1 MTSPP
6 LEVHLSRSQ
15 DRFECIHLTEPDL
28 LFAGN
33 QRCPDPRTGIGAY
46 GPFYRGTSA
55 GKFRLR
61 LGIVGT
67 ADAINKARGFL
78 DEISRPIEQ
87 DPSRDSVLYPS
98 FPGLNSGHPF
108 SLDFL
113 TLPAVAR
120 EVNSEK
126 LQSAQNES
134 DPIAAYSAIRELFAE
149 PVRAMSMLAEPP
161 DVVLCAVP
169 KWIEPKFL
177 KAGCSE
183 FVSIEI
189 ICDGRPWDVQSVRE
203 DRATEA
209 WNFSIRLLHK
219 AGLPP
224 WRLADAEGDSCFVG
238 ISFHRERNGK
248 SPSTWTSLA
257 HIVNELGEGLVV
269 EGDRFAPSHGSEF
282 SAGPHLDTM
291 QAARTLSRA
300 LENFER
306 RFGRVPRKLVVHKTS
321 SYSEAER
328 AGFEFSLRNVPT
340 HALIAV
346 SRRGLLFLRPGR
358 EPIFRGAAIPFSEK
372 LGLVYTAGYNPFLR
386 CSPDN
391 RMPVPIEISENW
403 GSMSFQEA
411 ANDLLRLTKL
421 NWKSTAFS
429 SAAPLTFASTA
440 QAGEILAILGQHHLV
455 LGDRS
460 YL

>member
-6 LEVHLSRSQ
+6 LELHLSRSQ
-15 DRFECIHLTEPDL
+15 DRFECIQLKEPDL

-33 QRCPDPRTGIGAY
+33 QRCQDPRTGIGAY
-46 GPFYRGTSA
+46 GPFYRGASV

-61 LGIVGT
+61 LGFVGT
-67 ADAINKARGFL
+67 AEAVNKAREFL
-78 DEISRPIEQ
+78 DEICRPIEQ
-87 DPSRDSVLYPS
+87 EPSRDNVLHPS

-126 LQSAQNES
+126 LESARSES

-161 DVVLCAVP
+161 NVVLCAVP

-183 FVSIEI
+183 FAPIEI
-189 ICDGRPWDVQSVRE
+189 ICDGRPWDVQTVRA

-209 WNFSIRLLHK
+209 WNFSGRLLHK
-219 AGLPP
+219 AGLSPC
-224 WRLADAEGDSCFVG
+224 RLADAEGDACFVG
-238 ISFHRERNGK
+238 ISFHRERNGN
-248 SPSTWTSLA
+248 SASTWTVLA
-257 HIVNELGEGLVV
+257 HIVNDLGEGMVV
-269 EGDRFAPSHGSEF
+269 EGQRVAPSQRSEF
-282 SAGPHLDTM
+282 SDGPHLDTM
-291 QAARTLSRA
+291 QAARTLSRSI
-300 LENFER
+300 ESIER
-306 RFGRVPRKLVVHKTS
+306 RFGRVPHKLVVHKTS
-321 SYSEAER
+321 SYSEGER
-328 AGFEFSLRNVPT
+328 DGFAFSLRNVQT
-340 HALIAV
+340 HALV
-346 SRRGLLFLRPGR
+346 TVRRRGLLFLRPGR
-358 EPIFRGAAIPFSEK
+358 EPIFRGTAVPFSEK
-372 LGLVYTAGYNPFLR
+372 LGLVYTAGYVPFLR

-411 ANDLLRLTKL
+411 ANDLLRMTKL
-421 NWKSTAFS
+421 NWNTAAFS
-429 SAAPLTFASTA
+429 REVPLTLASTA
-440 QAGEILAILGQHHLV
+440 QAREILSILGHHDVV
-455 LGDRS
+455 LDDRS